1 MIKSN
6 FLYLYKLC
14 FLENILTEKL
24 NSKTTLCQLQI
35 KFTYNKSIST
45 FPLSNTCILM
55 QKYCVQIGI
64 DNYLRYARKLAL
76 CNVTMCL
83 SWYGEVVFD
92 TNHSEYKN
100 LNKIVI

>member
-1 MIKSN
+1 
-6 FLYLYKLC
+6 
-14 FLENILTEKL
+14 
-24 NSKTTLCQLQI
+24 
-35 KFTYNKSIST
+35 
-45 FPLSNTCILM
+45 M